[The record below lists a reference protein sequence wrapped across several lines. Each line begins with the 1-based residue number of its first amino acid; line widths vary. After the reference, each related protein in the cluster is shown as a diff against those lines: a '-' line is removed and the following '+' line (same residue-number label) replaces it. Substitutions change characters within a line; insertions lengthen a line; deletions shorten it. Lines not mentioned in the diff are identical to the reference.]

1 LRCCPPF
8 PRVRGESC
16 RESVTTTAVC
26 HPDREA
32 DDRPGG
38 FPHER
43 TGKWACPAAPRR
55 ATLSGHRPLTGRS
68 RPCRDI
74 AVVRK
79 ETFGIEK
86 ADLRT
91 HHSPGHLS
99 AKEPIMLK
107 AWYRRAITRHRMFK
121 ALINPRG
128 GVVILGDDAFVRV
141 TTEALELL
149 RNKTPDVY
157 SLLQKHV
164 GCIVSSKPTRFSK
177 QVFAA
182 CCITSFLALVPT
194 TAVLM
199 RPYGSELSIEN
210 RAGVLAHETY
220 HAELYRRAQNGNPR
234 QAAPKNAY
242 SGEHAE
248 SLCVAYQCDVLRRLG
263 VDEWDIQQW
272 ERSLKSKWWEAQGDG
287 WDIL

>member
-1 LRCCPPF
+1 
-8 PRVRGESC
+8 
-16 RESVTTTAVC
+16 
-26 HPDREA
+26 
-32 DDRPGG
+32 
-38 FPHER
+38 
-43 TGKWACPAAPRR
+43 
-55 ATLSGHRPLTGRS
+55 
-68 RPCRDI
+68 
-74 AVVRK
+74 
-79 ETFGIEK
+79 
-86 ADLRT
+86 
-91 HHSPGHLS
+91 
-99 AKEPIMLK
+99 MLK

-141 TTEALELL
+141 TTEALE
-149 RNKTPDVY
+149 
-157 SLLQKHV
+157 
-164 GCIVSSKPTRFSK
+164 
-177 QVFAA
+177 
-182 CCITSFLALVPT
+182 
-194 TAVLM
+194 LM